1 MPAASAHVTVNPRT
15 VQADSFARFAVRVP
29 DEAEDAQTVKITV
42 QLPESV
48 SFVSFQPKP
57 GWKRSVTM
65 VKLAKPITNDEGETV
80 TERIATVTWEG
91 GRIAPGEFDEF
102 GLSAK
107 VPAAQGK
114 LVFPT
119 VQTYSNGDVVRW
131 IGDPDSDTPAP
142 RVIVTPR
149 AGEAAAA
156 APRRRRAT
164 TADATGSHSASR
176 SPASW
181 PVSPHSGS
189 RSSGSRR
196 PRELPSSRSSA
207 PRCSRRLPCCD
218 GARRWSSARLHLN
231 RDAIAPKL
239 TASSC
244 RCCRATTGSTSATT
258 ATARS

>member
-1 MPAASAHVTVNPRT
+1 MKKTPILLVLTSALLAVPAASAHVTVNPRT
-15 VQADSFARFAVRVP
+15 VQADSFARLAIRVP

-48 SFVSFQPKP
+48 GFVSFQPKP

-114 LVFPT
+114 LIFPA

-131 IGDPDSDTPAP
+131 IGDPGSDTPAP

-156 APRRRRAT
+156 APAAT
-164 TADATGSHSASR
+164 
-176 SPASW
+176 
-181 PVSPHSGS
+181 
-189 RSSGSRR
+189 SSDDNGR
-196 PRELPSSRSSA
+196 
-207 PRCSRRLPCCD
+207 D
-218 GARRWSSARLHLN
+218 GLTLGL
-231 RDAIAPKL
+231 AIAGLVAGLAALVLVLVRKPK
-239 TASSC
+239 
-244 RCCRATTGSTSATT
+244 AT
-258 ATARS
+258 